1 MESESK
7 VNIMIKDM
15 EKILIGRNKEIVN
28 ILKGVIAGGHVLIND
43 VPGVGKTTLI
53 KSLSKIMGLSCN
65 RIQFTPDLLP
75 TDILGVSIFNQKTME
90 FEFKKGPIFSNIILA
105 DEINRASPKTQS
117 ALLQAMEEG
126 IVSEGSSTYSLQEP
140 FIVLATQNP
149 IEHEGT
155 FPLPEAQ
162 RDRFIISSNIGY
174 PSNEDEIHILQTYR
188 NNEPIKNIQ
197 VVLTK
202 DELKCIQNQVKDI
215 EVNEKILNYIIYIIN
230 STRGNRY
237 LKLGASV
244 RASIALMRVAQ
255 ATAFIQGRDYVIPD
269 DVKDNVHLVLNHR
282 LILNSR
288 AYNEKMTV
296 DDILN
301 NILRATRVPRVTE
314 ND

>member
-1 MESESK
+1 MCKIDNINLMIREMES
-7 VNIMIKDM
+7 
-15 EKILIGRNKEIVN
+15 ILIGRNKEVTN

-53 KSLSKIMGLSCN
+53 KSLAKMMGLSCN

-90 FEFKKGPIFSNIILA
+90 FEFKKGPIFSNVILA

-117 ALLQAMEEG
+117 ALLQCMEEG
-126 IVSEGSSTYSLQEP
+126 IVSEGVNTYSLQEP

-162 RDRFIISSNIGY
+162 RDRFIISSDIGY
-174 PSNEDEIHILQTYR
+174 PSNDDEIRILKTYKNDTPI
-188 NNEPIKNIQ
+188 NNIK
-197 VVLTK
+197 VLLTK
-202 DELKCIQNQVKDI
+202 EELKEIQSEVKNVEINDK
-215 EVNEKILNYIIYIIN
+215 VLKYIIYIIDA
-230 STRGNRY
+230 TRGNRY

-244 RASIALMRVAQ
+244 RASIALMRIAQ
-255 ATAFIQGRDYVIPD
+255 VTAFMNGRNYVIPD
-269 DVKDNVHLVLNHR
+269 DVKDNVYLVLNHR
-282 LILNSR
+282 LVLNSR

-296 DDILN
+296 YDIVN
-301 NILRATRVPRVTE
+301 SILRATQVPKV
-314 ND
+314 NNHD